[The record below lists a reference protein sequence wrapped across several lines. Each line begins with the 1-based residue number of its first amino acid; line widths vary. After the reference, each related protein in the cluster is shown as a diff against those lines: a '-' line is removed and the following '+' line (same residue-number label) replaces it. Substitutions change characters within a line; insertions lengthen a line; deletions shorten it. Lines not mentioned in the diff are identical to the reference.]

1 MSFIVVCFEFLAFF
15 LPFLLPTFSL
25 PLANPPMLDT
35 HFRAFVD
42 DVSSVE
48 TEPRTVIELLPT
60 AVSVKE
66 TLLAHAAPTTE
77 PSPDSPIL
85 FLPQNPSSEGF
96 IIAEPGTA
104 ANSSLGSEPVP
115 ANNTSGQLP
124 ATGGVLIPLMM
135 AYYPGWVANAFPPER
150 IDFSRFDWID
160 YAFAEPN
167 ENFAFAP
174 GWEGGSTLSRLV
186 DVAHK
191 NGKKVKLSVGGWDG
205 SK

>member
-1 MSFIVVCFEFLAFF
+1 MSFVVFLLAFF

-25 PLANPPMLDT
+25 PLANPPT

-66 TLLAHAAPTTE
+66 SLLAYAAPTTA

-85 FLPQNPSSEGF
+85 FLPQNPSEEGF
-96 IIAEPGTA
+96 VIAEPGTSV
-104 ANSSLGSEPVP
+104 NSSVGSEPVP
-115 ANNTSGQLP
+115 TNKTSGQPP
-124 ATGGVLIPLMM
+124 ATGSVLTPLMM
-135 AYYPGWVANAFPPER
+135 AYYPGWVANEFPPER

-167 ENFAFAP
+167 ENFAFAL
-174 GWEGGSTLSRLV
+174 GWEGSILSRLV
-186 DVAHK
+186 NVAHK